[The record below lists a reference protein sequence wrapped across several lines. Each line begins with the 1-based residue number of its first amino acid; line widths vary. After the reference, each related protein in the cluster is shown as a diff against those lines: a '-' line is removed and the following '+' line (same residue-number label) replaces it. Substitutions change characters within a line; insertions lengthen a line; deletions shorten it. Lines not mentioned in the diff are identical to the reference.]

1 VTVFDETTRTTR
13 AVCWGLTRVEY
24 RELMEYI
31 TTAKEN
37 ANHFLF
43 LPILL
48 VDIGLYKLA
57 RFVESRRR
65 DASYVQED
73 LGMDDYLDRR
83 RYTDP
88 LSRRIPHLNLD
99 HATERLTSLSQ
110 SAVDLSCYCRA
121 QQAFLLRVGTILA
134 ELKGE
139 STPGLRLEESVHQAF
154 KDRLTYLSHSLK
166 SIQSEIDALQQS
178 ITGLV
183 QTVSRLVREY
193 TFVYLTHCRSTVS
206 LHRKTANTVSSP
218 LKVRCAIAQTCV
230 SSPPLL

>member
-65 DASYVQED
+65 D
-73 LGMDDYLDRR
+73 
-83 RYTDP
+83 
-88 LSRRIPHLNLD
+88 
-99 HATERLTSLSQ
+99 
-110 SAVDLSCYCRA
+110 
-121 QQAFLLRVGTILA
+121 TILA

-218 LKVRCAIAQTCV
+218 LKVRYAIAQTCV
-230 SSPPLL
+230 SLPPLL